1 MATVT
6 VTYILEQDEGKTEYP
21 TSDRTRFEAAK
32 TSGAIV
38 SNTKTPITDPSQV
51 VAGKTR
57 HQVTRVWRSDQD
69 RLDYNAACRADA
81 ALQTY
86 LTNSN
91 TRKVNEVITTNS
103 EA

>member
-6 VTYILEQDEGKTEYP
+6 ETYILEQDEGKTEFP
-21 TSDRTRFEAAK
+21 TSDRARFETAK
-32 TSGAIV
+32 TNGAIV
-38 SNTKTPITDPSQV
+38 SNTKTAIIDPSQV

-57 HQVTRVWRSDQD
+57 YQVTRVWRSDQD
-69 RLDYNAACRADA
+69 RLDYNAECRADA

-91 TRKVNEVITTNS
+91 TTKLNRVIS
-103 EA
+103 